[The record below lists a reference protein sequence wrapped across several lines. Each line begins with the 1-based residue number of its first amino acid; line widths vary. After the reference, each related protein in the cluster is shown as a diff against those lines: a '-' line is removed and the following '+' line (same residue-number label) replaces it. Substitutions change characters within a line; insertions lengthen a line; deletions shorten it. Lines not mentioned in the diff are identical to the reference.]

1 MSEGRARNHP
11 EPFVIPLVTVAEGQA
26 GPAVRTQPNRFARR
40 TLGHL
45 DLVVEADGV
54 VEGVQPTALLVL
66 PVDRGALRGLDR
78 ASVRLFRVG
87 GGDEVQVVWNSGIN
101 LAHGFVWAKL
111 RRPGTYMPIGLPRD
125 RLLHQLLL
133 ALAHE
138 RRLHGIDDPELA
150 TELTKR
156 FLGSLADLDDD
167 AIDGL
172 REILT
177 RHEIATAQAL
187 DITEYR
193 FGPGGHPLPFD
204 LPRGESREQLVEQV
218 AALEVPAGGLP
229 EEALLFPLEP
239 PSSLEVPWSSTGAS
253 RFDELGFELQPLLGR
268 LEDLD
273 VAELIPWLQSRDWP
287 MYQHDVVHSGRASG
301 SQINSA
307 TVGGLIERFTVAVD
321 GPINTKPS
329 IVDERAYV
337 GTSRYPS
344 TSSSGGT
351 LYKINVCSGA
361 IEGRFPTPADAAYY
375 SIAGIG
381 GSPAVTDR
389 RVYFTTVDGKVWCVD
404 ATTMTASPPHPPE
417 VWMTDLKNRTKD
429 PVHAQNQNQPI
440 YNSAGDCWSSPLV
453 VNNKVYV
460 GSGEGETDAWGFIW
474 CLDASTGRVIWVF
487 CTNKFQAINAPGND
501 NQPNVIPRSAAISD
515 PLPTWAT
522 AAGFSLADDPQ
533 EDGSSPWSSF
543 AYDHVLDRVYV
554 GTGNSAYTPKPN
566 PPYEPESTVQPDELY
581 GSGLICLDADTGQ
594 FKAFHQAEPD
604 DGYHP
609 NDADIDVPGAPT
621 IFRRRHGERVVCYGS
636 KNGSFFLLDPET
648 LEVLGG
654 GAQRRQL
661 LARANGT
668 GHPGNRGTPIA
679 GVATSGT
686 SAEENK
692 WGVMATPAVHR
703 GLGIIYVG
711 LGGYA
716 GAGDGAKTPFI
727 RALDWEN
734 LNDAWPTSPPD
745 PAGVVRYSAATPPV
759 YLNVNEAAL
768 SSPAVVHDVV
778 FVSTTDPASSEMSL
792 YALDAATGVC
802 LWAAPTVPGGGWPQ
816 YALGPAISG
825 KYVVQGAG
833 GAVHVYTR
841 PNTPICHPPKP

>member
-1 MSEGRARNHP
+1 MSEGRALNRA
-11 EPFVIPLVTVAEGQA
+11 EPFVIPLVAVPVGQRR
-26 GPAVRTQPNRFARR
+26 PAVRTQPNRFARR

-45 DLVVEADGV
+45 DLVVQVDGV
-54 VEGVQPTALLVL
+54 IEGVEPTALLVL
-66 PVDRGALRGLDR
+66 PVDRGALQGLDR
-78 ASVRLFRVG
+78 TSVRLFRVDD
-87 GGDEVQVVWNSGIN
+87 GGDELHAVWNSGIN
-101 LAHGFVWAKL
+101 LAHGFVWAKIG
-111 RRPGTYMPIGLPRD
+111 RPGTYMPIGLPRD

-133 ALAHE
+133 AVAHQ
-138 RRLHGIDDPELA
+138 RRLHGIDDPEPA
-150 TELTKR
+150 SEITKR
-156 FLGSLADLDDD
+156 FLRSLAELDDD
-167 AIDGL
+167 AVDGL
-172 REILT
+172 RQILT

-204 LPRGESREQLVEQV
+204 LPRGESLEQLVERV
-218 AALEVPAGGLP
+218 EALDVPAGGLP
-229 EEALLFPLEP
+229 EEELLFPLEP
-239 PSSLEVPWSSTGAS
+239 PSSLDVPWSSTGAD
-253 RFDELGFELQPLLGR
+253 RFDEIGFELEPLLGR
-268 LEDLD
+268 LETLD
-273 VAELIPWLQSRDWP
+273 VPELIPWLQSRDWP

-301 SQINSA
+301 SQLNSA

-337 GTSRYPS
+337 GTSRYPN
-344 TSSSGGT
+344 TAPSGGT

-381 GSPAVTDR
+381 GSPAIKDQ

-404 ATTMTASPPHPPE
+404 ATTMTASGPHPPA

-429 PVHAQNQNQPI
+429 PVHAHNQNQPI
-440 YNSAGDCWSSPLV
+440 YNPNGDCWSSPLV

-460 GSGEGETDAWGFIW
+460 GSGEGETAAWGFIW
-474 CLDASTGRVIWVF
+474 CLDASTGRVVWIF
-487 CTNKFQAINAPGND
+487 CTNKFQNINAPGND

-543 AYDHVLDRVYV
+543 AYDHVLNRVYV
-554 GTGNSAYTPKPN
+554 GTGNSAYTPPFDF
-566 PPYEPESTVQPDELY
+566 STTAQPDELY
-581 GSGLICLDADTGQ
+581 GSGLISLDANTGT
-594 FKAFHQAEPD
+594 FRAFHQAEPD

-609 NDADIDVPGAPT
+609 NDGDIDVPGAPT

-636 KNGSFFLLDPET
+636 KNGSFFLLDPDT
-648 LEVLGG
+648 LAVLGG

-686 SAEENK
+686 SAQENK
-692 WGVMATPAVHR
+692 WGVMATPAVDR
-703 GLGIIYVG
+703 RLGIIYVG
-711 LGGYA
+711 LGGYE
-716 GAGDGAKTPFI
+716 GAGDGTKTPFI
-727 RALDWEN
+727 RALDWED

-745 PAGVVRYSAATPPV
+745 SAGVVRYSAATPPL
-759 YLNVNEAAL
+759 YLNIKEAAL

-778 FVSTTDPASSEMSL
+778 FVSTTDPANSEMSL
-792 YALDAATGVC
+792 YALDAATGLC
-802 LWAAPTVPGGGWPQ
+802 LWAAPTVPGGGWPR

-833 GAVHVYTR
+833 DAVHIYTR